1 VAEAEFEK
9 GSTDS
14 VEKLRGAIDS
24 ARSTDD
30 DFVVA
35 ALAMPFSRALLR
47 LGRAAEARDTISSAI
62 AYFRRMDLKPYLANA
77 LSVLGDV
84 ADALGEREAAAGAR
98 EEAASLRDEIKL
110 PPPAAALPQI
120 LQA

>member
-1 VAEAEFEK
+1 
-9 GSTDS
+9 
-14 VEKLRGAIDS
+14 
-24 ARSTDD
+24 
-30 DFVVA
+30 
-35 ALAMPFSRALLR
+35 
-47 LGRAAEARDTISSAI
+47 
-62 AYFRRMDLKPYLANA
+62 MDLKPYLATA

-84 ADALGEREAAAGAR
+84 ADALGEREAAADAR